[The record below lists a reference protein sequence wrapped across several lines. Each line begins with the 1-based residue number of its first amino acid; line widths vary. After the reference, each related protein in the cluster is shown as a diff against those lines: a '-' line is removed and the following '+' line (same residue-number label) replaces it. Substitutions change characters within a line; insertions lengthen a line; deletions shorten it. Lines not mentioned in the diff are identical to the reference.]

1 MKKSKKDDPKEPK
14 KVFDV
19 MRPGKTAAQATS
31 RPVIVGH
38 KPQVKDP
45 MMSTTVETEALMDS
59 KKKVALQPTDAP
71 AKSITAPTEQP
82 LQQEAELSKAHDG
95 PYVADEIASLAT
107 TSAVEK
113 VPEGAEPAQQLATP
127 LDASKTTEP
136 SPEPV
141 APTAVEET
149 PGPTEEKQA
158 EQQSA
163 PAAPANPNAPGT
175 TGVVFDEVP
184 DFETLTGT
192 KPDVNA
198 SVEPLPKL
206 PETPEDKAVVQ
217 VPKVVVSHHN
227 YSNGWAKF
235 FVTFLILAVLAVVV
249 IDILLDTGLLVKDG
263 LPHTNFFQ

>member
-1 MKKSKKDDPKEPK
+1 MKKSKKDDPKQPK

-45 MMSTTVETEALMDS
+45 MMSNTAEAEALMDS
-59 KKKVALQPTDAP
+59 KKKVALQPANE
-71 AKSITAPTEQP
+71 TAASAAVSTEQP
-82 LQQEAELSKAHDG
+82 PQQKAEAPESHDG

-113 VPEGAEPAQQLATP
+113 VPEGAEVAQQLATP
-127 LDASKTTEP
+127 LDAPKAAEEAISSPTPVAQPATTET
-136 SPEPV
+136 PEPP
-141 APTAVEET
+141 A
-149 PGPTEEKQA
+149 EKQA
-158 EQQSA
+158 EAQPTTDS
-163 PAAPANPNAPGT
+163 NTGT

-192 KPDVNA
+192 KPNANA
-198 SVEPLPKL
+198 SVEPLPEL
-206 PETPEDKAVVQ
+206 PEDKAVVR

-235 FVTFLILAVLAVVV
+235 FITFFILAVIAVIV
-249 IDILLDTGLLVKDG
+249 IDVLLDTGLLVKNG